1 MSPEERQQLIEQY
14 AKGPERVTESLEG
27 FPAGGLTAH
36 PIPGKW
42 SAAEIIHHLSDSETI
57 SASRIRR
64 IIAEAY
70 PVLPNYD
77 QDEYA
82 KALRYNERDPMPA
95 LENFR
100 AVRAVTTQLL
110 RTLTEEEWVRQGWH
124 TEAGL
129 FSAERWLR
137 TYAIHAHAHAEQIDR
152 LRVALGGK

>member
-1 MSPEERQQLIEQY
+1 MTPEARQTLVEHY
-14 AKGPERVTESLEG
+14 AKGPERVAASLKG
-27 FPAGGLTAH
+27 FPPGGLTAR

-57 SASRIRR
+57 SATRIRR

-70 PVLPNYD
+70 PVLPDYD

-82 KALRYNERDPMPA
+82 LALRYNERNPKPA

-100 AVRAVTTQLL
+100 AVRAATTQLL

-137 TYAIHAHAHAEQIDR
+137 IYAIHAHDHAEQIDR